1 MNVNMNTNNFMN
13 KAKVASQNAF
23 KNMTSN
29 IQNLMNAQ
37 NQTLVTYFLIGS
49 IVIFLFGIIFYIRNE
64 MNKGSKNNTAMKTQ
78 LDKIKTTI
86 TNINTNDAQFKYN
99 LRDYYIMSSYNSCSN
114 GDFNNG
120 FVDYEALKEVI
131 KKGARVLD
139 FEVYSV
145 DNQTVIAASDNDN
158 YYQKGTYNSIPFSK
172 TMDIINS
179 YAFSAST
186 CPNFNDPLFL
196 HFRIKSEQPHVFDD
210 MTKVLT
216 SVFKQRRL
224 GNKYNYEFGGENIG
238 TEPLSN
244 FLGKVIIMCDR
255 SNKVF
260 MKTKLDE
267 IVNVTSG
274 SHFLQS
280 YRNYNVEYTHNYQDL
295 INNNKKNMGISLP
308 DYNTDTTNMNANIHI
323 KYGIQMIC
331 MKFQNIDNNL
341 VYYLDTF
348 NKNGHSFILKPEELR
363 YIQKVIPLPKP
374 QDKGLSFAEKTV
386 SKPYFSHK
394 I

>member
-1 MNVNMNTNNFMN
+1 MNTNNFIN
-13 KAKVASQNAF
+13 KAKVTSQNAF

-29 IQNLMNAQ
+29 IQNLMNAE

-49 IVIFLFGIIFYIRNE
+49 IVIFIFGIIFYIRNE
-64 MNKGSKNNTAMKTQ
+64 MNKGNTNNNAMKTQ

-86 TNINTNDAQFKYN
+86 TNLNTNDAQFKHN
-99 LRDYYIMSSYNSCSN
+99 LRDYYIMSSYNCCCN

-120 FVDYEALKEVI
+120 YVDYEALKEVI

-280 YRNYNVEYTHNYQDL
+280 YRNYNIEYTHNYQDL
-295 INNNKKNMGISLP
+295 INSNKKNMGISLP
-308 DYNTDTTNMNANIHI
+308 DYNTNTTNMNANIHI
-323 KYGIQMIC
+323 KYGFQMIC

-348 NKNGHSFILKPEELR
+348 NKNGHSFILKPQELR
-363 YIQKVIPLPKP
+363 YIQKVIPLPKS
-374 QDKGLSFAEKTV
+374 QDKSLSFAEKTV
-386 SKPYFSHK
+386 SKPYFTHK